1 MAHDAVSIEQETRAL
16 LHDAEGDEN
25 TQHSPI
31 KDVKI
36 TEQQGFDPQYVL
48 PIALLAA
55 LAMASTAAT
64 SYFAFATLLC
74 KDPQHCQGDETVKYA
89 GFVAIATSTAN
100 ILGMSSLGHLQK
112 LSTTNRRLGL
122 LLWMVC
128 RSMSAVALLAGVS
141 VRSIYVALSARIF
154 EGLASDNLL
163 HFNLN
168 AVYAQSPSKEN
179 ASSLIS
185 YSLALY
191 MIGISVSPFVAG
203 FFNNFTTSFFMAL
216 GLFVVAIV
224 YVRLCLPASSP
235 RRAQATVIPQQQDGQ
250 AVGSQ
255 ERNGILNML
264 TSLSKTVFSPL
275 EPLRKRPT
283 YLFIGLSLFCYNV
296 VQSYIFDALLVHT
309 SIRFG
314 FTAKENGLII
324 TTVHSIAALYI
335 FTSIYL
341 IPKVVQH
348 FNARSGF
355 QFLQHRLPTR
365 DKYSMMAT
373 ISLIVQVLSL
383 TALGLA
389 NEAKQI
395 YPITVLLAIG
405 LPIPAFIKAYF
416 LSLFEGEQK
425 PAALAVLAMMET
437 VGSVIGPLLLGG
449 LQSYFSASGSVFF
462 AAAGLGGA
470 SLTLLGI
477 GAFIIGTSS
486 NTIGQI

>member
-1 MAHDAVSIEQETRAL
+1 M
-16 LHDAEGDEN
+16 
-25 TQHSPI
+25 
-31 KDVKI
+31 
-36 TEQQGFDPQYVL
+36 
-48 PIALLAA
+48 
-55 LAMASTAAT
+55 
-64 SYFAFATLLC
+64 
-74 KDPQHCQGDETVKYA
+74 
-89 GFVAIATSTAN
+89 
-100 ILGMSSLGHLQK
+100 
-112 LSTTNRRLGL
+112 
-122 LLWMVC
+122 
-128 RSMSAVALLAGVS
+128 S

-168 AVYAQSPSKEN
+168 AVYAQTPSKEK

-224 YVRLCLPASSP
+224 YVRLCLPAPSP
-235 RRAQATVIPQQQDGQ
+235 KRAQATAIQDGR
-250 AVGSQ
+250 ALESQ
-255 ERNGILNML
+255 QRNRLLGML

-309 SIRFG
+309 SVRFG
-314 FTAKENGLII
+314 FSAKENGLII
-324 TTVHSIAALYI
+324 TTVHSIGALYI

-341 IPKVVQH
+341 IPKAVQY
-348 FNARSGF
+348 FNARSRF
-355 QFLQHRLPTR
+355 QILQHRLLTR
-365 DKYSMMAT
+365 DKYSMMAI

-416 LSLFEGEQK
+416 LSLFEGEQR

-477 GAFIIGTSS
+477 GAFIIATSS
-486 NTIGQI
+486 NAIGQV

>member
-1 MAHDAVSIEQETRAL
+1 MEQDPVLFEQETTAL
-16 LHDAEGDEN
+16 LHGTEAEN
-25 TQHSPI
+25 TQYSSP
-31 KDVKI
+31 KDTKI
-36 TEQQGFDPQYVL
+36 TAQHDFNPQYVL
-48 PIALLAA
+48 PIALLSA

-74 KDPQHCQGDETVKYA
+74 KDPRHCKGDETVKYA
-89 GFVAIATSTAN
+89 GFVAVAACTAN

-112 LSTTNRRLGL
+112 LLTMNRRLGL

-128 RSMSAVALLAGVS
+128 RSMSAIVLLVGVS
-141 VRSIYVALSARIF
+141 VGSIYFAFSARIF

-168 AVYAQSPSKEN
+168 AIYAQSTSKDR

-203 FFNNFTTSFFMAL
+203 LFDNFTTSFVMAL

-224 YVRLCLPASSP
+224 YIQLCLPASTSNNV
-235 RRAQATVIPQQQDGQ
+235 QATAVSQQEGAR
-250 AVGSQ
+250 AVESQ
-255 ERNGILNML
+255 QRNGVLSTL
-264 TSLSKTVFSPL
+264 TSLSMTVFSPL
-275 EPLRKRPT
+275 EPLRKRPI

-314 FTAKENGLII
+314 FSAKENGLII
-324 TTVHSIAALYI
+324 TTVHSIGALYI
-335 FTSIYL
+335 LTTIYL
-341 IPKVVQH
+341 IPKT
-348 FNARSGF
+348 ARYFHTRTCF
-355 QFLQHRLPTR
+355 QILQSWLQGRN
-365 DKYSMMAT
+365 KYSMMAQL
-373 ISLIVQVLSL
+373 SLIVHVLSL
-383 TALGLA
+383 TALGFA
-389 NEAKQI
+389 NEARQI
-395 YPITVLLAIG
+395 YPITTLLAIG

-416 LSLFEGEQK
+416 LSLFESDQR
-425 PAALAVLAMMET
+425 PVALAVLAMMET

-449 LQSYFSASGSVFF
+449 LQSYFSSSGRVFF

-470 SLTLLGI
+470 SLILLVI
-477 GAFIIGTSS
+477 GASIIGANSS
-486 NTIGQI
+486 TVGQV

>member
-1 MAHDAVSIEQETRAL
+1 
-16 LHDAEGDEN
+16 
-25 TQHSPI
+25 
-31 KDVKI
+31 
-36 TEQQGFDPQYVL
+36 
-48 PIALLAA
+48 
-55 LAMASTAAT
+55 MASTAAT

-74 KDPQHCQGDETVKYA
+74 KDPQRCQGDETVKYA
-89 GFVAIATSTAN
+89 GFVAVATCTAN
-100 ILGMSSLGHLQK
+100 ILGMTSLGHLQK
-112 LSTTNRRLGL
+112 LSATNRRLGL

-128 RSMSAVALLAGVS
+128 RSMSAVVLLVGVS

-168 AVYAQSPSKEN
+168 AVYAQSPSKDK

-224 YVRLCLPASSP
+224 YVQLCLPASISK
-235 RRAQATVIPQQQDGQ
+235 REQAKALPQQQETR
-250 AVGSQ
+250 AVENQ
-255 ERNGILNML
+255 QRNGL
-264 TSLSKTVFSPL
+264 LSRLANLSETVFSPL
-275 EPLRKRPT
+275 EPLRKRPI

-314 FTAKENGLII
+314 FSAKENGLII

-335 FTSIYL
+335 FASIYL
-341 IPKVVQH
+341 IPKVLRY
-348 FNARSGF
+348 FNARGCF
-355 QFLQHRLPTR
+355 QILRSRLQTR
-365 DKYSMMAT
+365 DKYSTMAK
-373 ISLIVQVLSL
+373 ISLIVQILSL

-395 YPITVLLAIG
+395 YPITALLAIG

-416 LSLFEGEQK
+416 LSLFESEQR
-425 PAALAVLAMMET
+425 PVALAVLAMMET

-470 SLTLLGI
+470 SLILLGI
-477 GAFIIGTSS
+477 GSSIIGTNS
-486 NTIGQI
+486 NTIGQV